1 MCRDVV
7 GRGDCLSLAV
17 AVIVMTFSEFSFS
30 KGIFGYNADSEL
42 FFGIV
47 FVMIY
52 SIIKKTD
59 CENCIEIF
67 ISCEKLFC
75 EGIGHF
81 VGIPHDFRR
90 TVVFAWHC
98 QVE

>member
-17 AVIVMTFSEFSFS
+17 AVIVMTFSEFSFRRES
-30 KGIFGYNADSEL
+30 SDTMRIPNL

>member
-1 MCRDVV
+1 MCRNVV

-17 AVIVMTFSEFSFS
+17 ASIVMTFSEFS
-30 KGIFGYNADSEL
+30 FGYNADSEL

-47 FVMIY
+47 FVIII

-59 CENCIEIF
+59 CENCSEIF

>member
-1 MCRDVV
+1 MTNQKENRVADNCN
-7 GRGDCLSLAV
+7 AV
-17 AVIVMTFSEFSFS
+17 LVRSE
-30 KGIFGYNADSEL
+30 ADSEL